1 MRANEYSNKLAIP
14 FTINLASNHCNANLE
29 FWHSQLQ
36 KVGCGPSIVCRWM
49 AFTFK
54 ILAFANLAFTFTF
67 YSHSQLFTFTSLAFS
82 LSSYYRAF
90 NWSSISYL
98 QSSAKFRFIVQIHR
112 SHNISIFC
120 KIQLLQTFNACM
132 CNKTRFPSLTFLHY
146 YFCTTH

>member
-1 MRANEYSNKLAIP
+1 MRTWNSGIHNYRKWDVVR
-14 FTINLASNHCNANLE
+14 ASFADEWHSHSK
-29 FWHSQLQ
+29 FWHSQIWH
-36 KVGCGPSIVCRWM
+36 SHSHSH
-49 AFTFK
+49 
-54 ILAFANLAFTFTF
+54 
-67 YSHSQLFTFTSLAFS
+67 SHSQLFTFTSLAFS